1 MSISALDVIVTKRDG
16 GRLSEEQIDWFIEQY
31 VAGQIADEQASAL
44 AMAIFFVGMQG
55 DELAYWT
62 RAMIDSGSRLN
73 LNGLPRPTVDK
84 HSTGGVGD
92 KISLILV
99 PLVAACGAAVPQL
112 SGRGLGHTGGTLDK
126 MEAIAGWTPHLDP
139 TRMRALLAS
148 IGGVIAGA
156 SAELAPA
163 DRKLY
168 ALRDVTGT
176 VESIPL
182 IASSIMSKKIA
193 EGTSS
198 LVLDVKC
205 GSGAFMQ
212 DFAAADELARTM
224 VDIGQAN
231 GVATSALVT
240 RMDNVLGLAAGN
252 ALEVQ
257 ESLDVLAGGGP
268 PDVIDLTL
276 ALADEMLRLVGIDAD
291 PAAVLA
297 SGEAL
302 ETFEA
307 MVAAQGGDL
316 QAELPQ
322 ASERMLVTA
331 AQSGYVQ
338 AIEARGVG
346 VAAWRLGAGR
356 ARKEDAVSMT
366 AGVRCLVKPGDR
378 VDKGQPIVEL
388 HTDEA
393 ARLDAAQDLVE
404 KAITIDAG
412 KPVLPPIVIERVG
425 RDLVA

>member
-1 MSISALDVIVTKRDG
+1 
-16 GRLSEEQIDWFIEQY
+16 
-31 VAGQIADEQASAL
+31 
-44 AMAIFFVGMQG
+44 
-55 DELAYWT
+55 
-62 RAMIDSGSRLN
+62 
-73 LNGLPRPTVDK
+73 
-84 HSTGGVGD
+84 
-92 KISLILV
+92 
-99 PLVAACGAAVPQL
+99 
-112 SGRGLGHTGGTLDK
+112 
-126 MEAIAGWTPHLDP
+126 
-139 TRMRALLAS
+139 
-148 IGGVIAGA
+148 
-156 SAELAPA
+156 
-163 DRKLY
+163 
-168 ALRDVTGT
+168 
-176 VESIPL
+176 
-182 IASSIMSKKIA
+182 
-193 EGTSS
+193 
-198 LVLDVKC
+198 
-205 GSGAFMQ
+205 MQ